1 VPASAAPATEW
12 FEATGHNVGP
22 PFLAYWQSTGGLRVY
37 GLPRSEAFEEVNQA
51 DGKTYRV
58 QYFERNRIE
67 HHPEHADTKYEFL
80 LGLLGVE
87 QFKATY
93 GYTP

>member
-1 VPASAAPATEW
+1 MPASAAPGTEW
-12 FEATGHNVGP
+12 FEATRHNVGP
-22 PFLAYWQSTGGLRVY
+22 PFLEYWQSTGGLRVY

-51 DGKTYRV
+51 DGKTYTV

-67 HHPEHADTKYEFL
+67 HHPEHGGTKYEFL

>member
-1 VPASAAPATEW
+1 MTTAAISR
-12 FEATGHNVGP
+12 FESCLNDCIAV
-22 PFLAYWQSTGGLRVY
+22 F

-51 DGKTYRV
+51 DNKRYLV

-67 HHPEHADTKYEFL
+67 HHPENAGTKYEFL

-87 QFKATY
+87 QFKATF